1 MESIEDEKPNPY
13 NSYKKVKV
21 VFSNW
26 NTFETIPLQ
35 AFLAVGLFEASYRHY
50 IEKSLTVT
58 SFEYVDENTLIYIV
72 DEQLYVNISKPTI
85 KMFLEMLF
93 NGIFRYNYSLCSSD
107 NKLKL
112 IEQMKVLILNF
123 GGIDENIILHQHFDT
138 V

>member
-1 MESIEDEKPNPY
+1 MESIEAETPTPY
-13 NSYKKVKV
+13 NSYKKVQV

-50 IEKSLTVT
+50 TEKSLTVT

-85 KMFLEMLF
+85 KMFLEMLC
-93 NGIFRYNYSLCSSD
+93 NGTFKYNYMVCSSD
-107 NKLKL
+107 NRPKL
-112 IEQMKVLILNF
+112 IEQMKILIQNF
-123 GGIDENIILHQHFDT
+123 GGIDENIILHQHFDA